1 MKGWGRGGGVYGFL
15 EVERK
20 RSESCLHTSA
30 VVFATLKLNPKK
42 QLRRCWRCLR
52 RLAVPGKLDVLVFT
66 VVGVFI
72 NASRISSELGAHA
85 NPNRASR
92 LIAFN

>member
-1 MKGWGRGGGVYGFL
+1 MVGRGVVYGFL

-20 RSESCLHTSA
+20 RSESCLHASA

-42 QLRRCWRCLR
+42 QLRRCWRGLC
-52 RLAVPGKLDVLVFT
+52 RLAVPGKLDILVFT

-72 NASRISSELGAHA
+72 YNASRISSELRAHT